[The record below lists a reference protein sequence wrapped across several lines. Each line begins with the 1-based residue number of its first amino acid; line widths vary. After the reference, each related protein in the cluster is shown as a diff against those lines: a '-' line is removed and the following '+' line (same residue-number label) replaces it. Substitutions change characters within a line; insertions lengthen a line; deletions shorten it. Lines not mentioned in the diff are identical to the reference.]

1 MNTMMR
7 NLGIWLVIGLV
18 MLVLFNLLGPRNSE
32 SREITFS
39 EFISKIESG
48 SVLEV
53 VMRGKQVEG
62 LNDAN
67 ERFQTQIPNYP
78 ALFEILE
85 RNQVRTR
92 VEPTDQGNIFLAIL
106 NSWLPMLLII
116 GIWLFFMRQI
126 QGGSNRAMSFGKVR
140 TRVQKKDENQ
150 VRFNDVQGI
159 DEAKKRKIF
168 CENAGKLYGFMK

>member
-1 MNTMMR
+1 M
-7 NLGIWLVIGLV
+7 
-18 MLVLFNLLGPRNSE
+18 VL
-32 SREITFS
+32 
-39 EFISKIESG
+39 
-48 SVLEV
+48 
-53 VMRGKQVEG
+53 RGRQVEG
-62 LNDAN
+62 LTDAN

-126 QGGSNRAMSFGKVR
+126 QGGGNKAMSFGKIR
-140 TRVQKKDENQ
+140 TQKKFGTPGRRDARPVLLSARGRE
-150 VRFNDVQGI
+150 I
-159 DEAKKRKIF
+159 PKS
-168 CENAGKLYGFMK
+168 